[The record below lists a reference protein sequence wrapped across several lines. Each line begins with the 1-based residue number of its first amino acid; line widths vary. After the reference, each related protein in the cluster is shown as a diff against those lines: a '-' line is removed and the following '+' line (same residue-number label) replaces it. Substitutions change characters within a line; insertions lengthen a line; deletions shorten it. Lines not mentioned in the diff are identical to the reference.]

1 MRSNQIM
8 DDQFYIWYIIFIL
21 IHWGLMILYSLA
33 MYFGNQ
39 NAKYKNTFLPRMR
52 LVGLITWF
60 IFIIPVGVNYSKVF
74 WCLPWTGKMD
84 VANDNTCWTSPASK
98 VSKSAEFT
106 VQPIQPCEFYF
117 RVTFLYLQ
125 SRCSF
130 I

>member
-21 IHWGLMILYSLA
+21 IHWGLMILYALA
-33 MYFGNQ
+33 MFFGNQ
-39 NAKYKNTFLPRMR
+39 NVKLKNGLLPRLR

-84 VANDNTCWTSPASK
+84 VANDHYCWADGASK
-98 VSKSAEFT
+98 VFSLQRTPKFGLSRLM
-106 VQPIQPCEFYF
+106 V
-117 RVTFLYLQ
+117 RVNLTL
-125 SRCSF
+125 